1 MEELLSATH
10 KTFFTKVA
18 EYLSEDAEQLSC
30 EMHRLN
36 IAMKYGFGLLENTR
50 STIAVDEN
58 GLQIKLS
65 HLK

>member
-1 MEELLSATH
+1 M
-10 KTFFTKVA
+10 A